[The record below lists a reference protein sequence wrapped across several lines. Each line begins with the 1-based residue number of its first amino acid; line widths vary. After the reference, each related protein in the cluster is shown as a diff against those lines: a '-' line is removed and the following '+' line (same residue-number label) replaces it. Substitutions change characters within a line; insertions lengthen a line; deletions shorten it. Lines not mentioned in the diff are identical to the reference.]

1 MEPNVN
7 EGAPVDLTLLPV
19 SNPLQ
24 HVLGSHICG
33 GLEVEGNWTR
43 NSFFISNAY
52 GEHNS
57 DWASTF
63 YMNLKLSLT
72 RRNWWRLLYLYVVA
86 WIYEKWGY
94 FCTLAALKLALL
106 PEYNCQN
113 KTPLVAAISGL
124 YLVIGG
130 QMASCLAGTGAIT
143 AWSHRSPPWCAY
155 PRQ

>member
-33 GLEVEGNWTR
+33 GLEVEGNWTH
-43 NSFFISNAY
+43 NSFFYFECSWWTQL
-52 GEHNS
+52 GLS
-57 DWASTF
+57 L
-63 YMNLKLSLT
+63 YMNLNLSLT

-143 AWSHRSPPWCAY
+143 AWSHCSPPWCAY